1 MQKILPNREDFLL
14 YIVPVKK
21 ILSVIVLVACIMA
34 AEAQVKCN
42 LNKAYAW
49 FTVSIPGTQM
59 VDENGNRVP
68 PVPQVNRF
76 IYLDWKGMNK
86 PVIETVY
93 YNNIAFTATVEKAE
107 SNTVSVGKDL
117 DSEKNI
123 VIKAKKGYTFW
134 KLELQPVV
142 DKPQDPASCK
152 NIVIKLK
159 LAGKVCTYKI
169 AAGETQLYSPPRY

>member
-1 MQKILPNREDFLL
+1 M

-21 ILSVIVLVACIMA
+21 LLFTIVLLACIFGIQ
-34 AEAQVKCN
+34 AQFKCN

-49 FTVSIPGTQM
+49 FTVSIPGAQM
-59 VDENGNRVP
+59 VDDNGNRVP
-68 PVPQVNRF
+68 PVPQVSRF
-76 IYLDWKGMNK
+76 IYLEWRGMKK

-93 YNNIAFTATVEKAE
+93 YNNMAFTATGEKAN

-117 DSEKNI
+117 YSEKNI
-123 VIKAKKGYTFW
+123 VIRAKKGYTLW

-142 DKPQDPASCK
+142 DKPQDPAACR

-169 AAGETQLYSPPRY
+169 PAGETQLYSPPMY

>member
-1 MQKILPNREDFLL
+1 
-14 YIVPVKK
+14 VPVKK
-21 ILSVIVLVACIMA
+21 MLSTMVLVACIIA

-59 VDENGNRVP
+59 VDDNGNRIP
-68 PVPQVNRF
+68 PVPQVSRF

-86 PVIETVY
+86 PAIETVY
-93 YNNIAFTATVEKAE
+93 YNNIAFTATVEKADN
-107 SNTVSVGKDL
+107 NTVTVGKAFDN
-117 DSEKNI
+117 EKEI

-134 KLELQPVV
+134 KLELQPVI
-142 DKPQDPASCK
+142 DKPQDPAGCK

-159 LAGKVCTYKI
+159 LAGKVCSYKI
-169 AAGETQLYSPPRY
+169 PAGETQLYSLPRY

>member
-1 MQKILPNREDFLL
+1 M
-14 YIVPVKK
+14 YIVLMKK
-21 ILSVIVLVACIMA
+21 IVVTVILIAGIILT
-34 AEAQVKCN
+34 EAQVKCN

-68 PVPQVNRF
+68 PVLQVSRF
-76 IYLDWKGMNK
+76 IYLEWKGMNK

-93 YNNIAFTATVEKAE
+93 YNNIAFTATVEKAG
-107 SNTVSVGKDL
+107 NNIISVGKDL
-117 DSEKNI
+117 NTEKDI
-123 VIKAKKGYTFW
+123 VIKVKKGYTCW
-134 KLELQPVV
+134 KLVLQPVV
-142 DKPQDPASCK
+142 DKPQDPAACK

-169 AAGETQLYSPPRY
+169 PAGETQLYSPPSY